1 MFFERNFPKLRS
13 KLFLKRRVF
22 KKRVSM
28 VLVKTMVFYSLVCK
42 KKEPNLTSFRKRVWK
57 IAFIEIF

>member
-1 MFFERNFPKLRS
+1 MGEGISMFFERNFPKLRS
-13 KLFLKRRVF
+13 KVFLKRRVF
-22 KKRVSM
+22 KKRVS
-28 VLVKTMVFYSLVCK
+28 MVFYSLVCK